1 VSLKYLVD
9 THVVVWWLT
18 APRKLSRE
26 QNRILAQAER
36 SGEQVGLC
44 ATTLME
50 IATLRI
56 DGVEKILKELETGPL
71 FRVLP
76 ITIEIALDAANLAV
90 LRDPGDRAIVAS
102 ARVLGLRLLT
112 RDERIIASKLVPVVD

>member
-1 VSLKYLVD
+1 MAD

-36 SGEQVGLC
+36 SREQVGLC

-50 IATLRI
+50 VATLRI
-56 DGVEKILKELETGPL
+56 DGVEKILKELETNAL

-76 ITIEIALDAANLAV
+76 ITIETALDAAKLGI

-112 RDERIIASKLVPVVD
+112 RDERIIASKLVPVID

>member
-1 VSLKYLVD
+1 MSLRYLAD
-9 THVVVWWLT
+9 SHVVVWWLT

-36 SGEQVGLC
+36 QGEQVGLC

-56 DGVEKILKELETGPL
+56 DGVEKILEELETSAL

-76 ITIEIALDAANLAV
+76 ITIEIALDAVKLAI
-90 LRDPGDRAIVAS
+90 LRDPGDRAIVAA
-102 ARVLGLRLLT
+102 ARVHGLRLLT
-112 RDERIIASKLVPVVD
+112 LDERIIASKLVPVVD